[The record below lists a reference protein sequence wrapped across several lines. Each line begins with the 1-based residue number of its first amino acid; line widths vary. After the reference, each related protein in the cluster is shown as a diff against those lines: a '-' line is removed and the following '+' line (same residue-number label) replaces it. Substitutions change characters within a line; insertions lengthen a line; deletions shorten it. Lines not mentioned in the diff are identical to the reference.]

1 MSSLSLLDNT
11 MRVYQV
17 VYVHRKQLYRI
28 RLATVLGETE
38 TAFRTAGPVVLWP
51 SKTNTFRL
59 LRGARAYC
67 AAKNAARLN
76 PQTMPPSV

>member
-1 MSSLSLLDNT
+1 

-38 TAFRTAGPVVLWP
+38 NAFRTAGPVVLWP
-51 SKTNTFRL
+51 SKANTFRL
-59 LRGARAYC
+59 LRDARECCSAR
-67 AAKNAARLN
+67 NAARLN
-76 PQTMPPSV
+76 PQTMPASV